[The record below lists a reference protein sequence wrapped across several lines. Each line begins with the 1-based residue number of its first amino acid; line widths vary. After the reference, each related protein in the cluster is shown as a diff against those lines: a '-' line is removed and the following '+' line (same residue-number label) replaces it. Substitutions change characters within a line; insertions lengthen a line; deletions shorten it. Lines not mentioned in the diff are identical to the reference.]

1 MEPKSETVFN
11 EYRSLISNPKCNK
24 INISASGYNF
34 GENGQI
40 KSVCVVCRDQKQLE
54 VEDFEENSQANVEK
68 ADTKA
73 SLK

>member
-1 MEPKSETVFN
+1 MEPNSETVFN
-11 EYRSLISNPKCNK
+11 EYRSLISDYKCNK
-24 INISASGYNF
+24 INVSASGYNF

-40 KSVCVVCRDQKQLE
+40 ISVCAVCRDPKQLE
-54 VEDFEENSQANVEK
+54 VEDSEENSEANVEE